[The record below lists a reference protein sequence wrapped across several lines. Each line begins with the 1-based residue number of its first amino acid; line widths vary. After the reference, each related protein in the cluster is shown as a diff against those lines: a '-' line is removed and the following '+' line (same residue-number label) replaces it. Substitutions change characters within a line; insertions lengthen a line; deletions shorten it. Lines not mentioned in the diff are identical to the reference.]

1 LDIDA
6 RSVADDAARVTLA
19 GLLTSMAVLGL
30 LMGGMFGT
38 LEQGQRAYALGAA
51 RVEGQQNARIA
62 VARLAREIR
71 TAGAGVSAFDAIS
84 VAEPHRVVLHRD
96 VDGNG
101 VIAGAAETTTWRLS
115 GATLRR
121 DAGGGAQ
128 PVVDGV
134 EQFVL
139 TYFDASGAPTSSPGD
154 VRAIAIVL
162 TTRPQHAVSREA
174 GDATFTV
181 STHVRLRNR

>member
-6 RSVADDAARVTLA
+6 RSVAADAARVTLA
-19 GLLTSMAVLGL
+19 GLLTSIAVLGV
-30 LMGGMFGT
+30 LMGGMFST
-38 LEQGQRAYALGAA
+38 LEQGQRAYAAGAA
-51 RVEGQQNARIA
+51 RVDGQQNARIA
-62 VARLAREIR
+62 LARLAREIR

-84 VAEPHRVVLHRD
+84 IAEPQRVVLHHD

-101 VIAGAAETTTWRLS
+101 VIAGAAETTTWRVS

-134 EQFVL
+134 ERFVM
-139 TYFDASGAPTSSPGD
+139 TYFDVSGAPTSSPGD
-154 VRAIAIVL
+154 VRAVAIVL
-162 TTRPQHAVSREA
+162 TTRPQRAPWREVN
-174 GDATFTV
+174 DVTFTV
-181 STHVRLRNR
+181 ATHVRLRNR